1 MPAPS
6 GIKKDITMAKRQ
18 FPTAPENVSII
29 LSKNLDNAEIKW
41 DFLSQYT
48 YSVYRRTSDTPGRY
62 DLIAKNL
69 RSGKYVDSKLNPDE
83 NYGYIVFAKMP
94 QGDFSP
100 HSVEIGNIEELDYL
114 KQKMV
119 NGETKDIRQF
129 AAMQIGIQIISG

>member
-1 MPAPS
+1 
-6 GIKKDITMAKRQ
+6 
-18 FPTAPENVSII
+18 
-29 LSKNLDNAEIKW
+29 
-41 DFLSQYT
+41 
-48 YSVYRRTSDTPGRY
+48 
-62 DLIAKNL
+62 L